1 MSARAEAAWAWP
13 ALAVACGLVI
23 AACYV
28 PGLPASFQMDDTVCI
43 SSNASIR
50 SLARLDEILFYS
62 HQEGRPIDGR
72 PLLNLSLAINRAI
85 VGTSPAA
92 FRSVNILLHWLA
104 ACLLL
109 DVVRRLLILPTM
121 PEFVRRRR
129 LAITFVAV
137 LAWALHP
144 LQTAAV
150 TYVIQRSEILAA
162 IFLLAGLDLTVAGLV
177 GGRLTLLPAVGA
189 AATIGG
195 AAKETIVSLP
205 LVTAL
210 IDRALIARSWREA
223 ARHWTWH
230 LAAAAGWPVV
240 VLMLTVWGGRGS
252 SAGLGSASP
261 WLYLLRQ
268 AKVIWIYLGQIVWPG
283 ELVFDY
289 GDRLGVGLATDWPWL
304 VATTLL
310 FFGVC
315 ICFGR
320 WPRIFLGP
328 LLFFVLLG
336 PTSSIIPVMTQ
347 TAGEHRLYL
356 ATAALI
362 VPAIVGLT
370 GLGDRCR
377 VPAWLQAGLVAIVLV
392 GLATRTAARN
402 AEYLSSEI
410 IWRQSLAFDSANER
424 AAINLATAALD
435 RNDLKEASRLLAGVS
450 PAGRYRLA
458 VLSNAARL
466 AIKTGR
472 LTDAVAA
479 CDAYLADTPHDA
491 EIHAMRG
498 SVYRRL
504 GNLQAAAADV
514 DQALAIDAEVAM
526 AWTTRG
532 DLLVD
537 AGKPAEAIDC
547 FQRSLAIDPDRWAA
561 WSSQGVALQ
570 QLGRTAE
577 ALAAFER
584 AIALKPN
591 EAEPYYNRGN
601 LFAAENLI
609 DQAAVDYGRAL
620 ACDPSSRDAAHNRC
634 VVLARLGRI
643 AEARADFE
651 RFLRLGGRPSPVL
664 AELLG
669 GSSATK
675 SDPSPHG
682 SSPKEVVSQ
691 DAP

>member
-1 MSARAEAAWAWP
+1 MSVRAAAAWAWP
-13 ALAVACGLVI
+13 ALAAAFGLVI
-23 AACYV
+23 AACYG
-28 PGLPASFQMDDTVCI
+28 PGLPAPFQMDDTVCI
-43 SSNASIR
+43 STNASIR
-50 SLARLDEILFYS
+50 SLARLGDVLFYP
-62 HQEGRPIDGR
+62 HQEGRPVDGR
-72 PLLNLSLAINRAI
+72 PLLNLSLAINRA
-85 VGTSPAA
+85 VLGTSPAA

-121 PEFVRRRR
+121 PEFVRRRP
-129 LAITFVAV
+129 LAIAFVAV

-162 IFLLAGLDLTVAGLV
+162 IFLLAGLDLTIAGLV
-177 GGRLTLLPAVGA
+177 GGRLAMLPAVGA
-189 AATIGG
+189 AAAIGG

-205 LVTAL
+205 LVTAV
-210 IDRALIARSWREA
+210 IDRALIARSWRGA
-223 ARHWTWH
+223 ARHWKWH

-268 AKVIWIYLGQIVWPG
+268 AKVIWIYLGRVVWPG

-289 GDRLGVGLATDWPWL
+289 GDRLGAGLSADWPWL
-304 VATTLL
+304 AATTLL
-310 FFGVC
+310 FLGVC
-315 ICFGR
+315 VGFWR

-356 ATAALI
+356 ASAALI
-362 VPAIVGLT
+362 VPAIVGLAW
-370 GLGDRCR
+370 LADRRR
-377 VPAWLQAGLVAIVLV
+377 VPAWGQAAVAAIVLIA
-392 GLATRTAARN
+392 LAGRTAARN
-402 AEYLSSEI
+402 IEYLSSEI

-435 RNDLKEASRLLAGVS
+435 RNDVKEAGRLLAGVR
-450 PAGRYRLA
+450 PAGRYRQA

-472 LTDAVAA
+472 LIDAVAA
-479 CDAYLADTPHDA
+479 CDAYLADMPHDA

-532 DLLVD
+532 DLLID
-537 AGKPAEAIDC
+537 AGKPIEAIAC

-561 WSSQGVALQ
+561 WSSLGVAFQ

-577 ALAAFER
+577 ALAAFGR
-584 AIALKPN
+584 AIAVKPT

-601 LFAAENLI
+601 LFAAENRLE
-609 DQAAVDYGRAL
+609 QAAGDYGRAL
-620 ACDPSSRDAAHNRC
+620 ACDPSSLDAIHNRC
-634 VVLARLGRI
+634 VVLARLGRLE
-643 AEARADFE
+643 EARADLKL
-651 RFLRLGGRPSPVL
+651 FLRLGGRPSAAL
-664 AELLG
+664 AELLSPESAGNGRSSG
-669 GSSATK
+669 GSS
-675 SDPSPHG
+675 G
-682 SSPKEVVSQ
+682 EEVVPQ